1 MNMSAARAVLLVEDD
16 EALARALQRVLAA
29 ARYEVFVVHDGPAAL
44 AAVEERPFDVIVSD
58 ITLPGMS
65 GVDLLRG
72 VRATDLD
79 VPVVLITGNPSLE
92 TAMEAI
98 SLGALQYLKKPVPN
112 DVLLATVKQ
121 ASSLH
126 RMAQLKRDAL
136 RLAGGE
142 DAVAGDRAG
151 LQGSFDRALEAM
163 WIAFQPIVDARQK
176 RLFGYEALMRTKEP
190 SLPHPGAILAAAER
204 LDRLPALGR
213 HVRRLTAAA
222 FAAAPRDATLFVNLH
237 PNDLLDPELFDPNRP
252 LSLLAE
258 RIILE
263 ITERSAIDDIKD
275 IQARVAAL
283 REMGFRIA
291 VDDLGAGYAGLSSFV
306 ALSPEL
312 VKLDISLVHD
322 VHRSEV
328 RQRLVASMTSL
339 CKDMK
344 MLVVAEGV
352 ETAEERDCVAA
363 SGCELLQGYLFARP
377 GPPFPPF
384 SGLT

>member
-1 MNMSAARAVLLVEDD
+1 MRSVW
-16 EALARALQRVLAA
+16 
-29 ARYEVFVVHDGPAAL
+29 PAAKT
-44 AAVEERPFDVIVSD
+44 RS
-58 ITLPGMS
+58 
-65 GVDLLRG
+65 
-72 VRATDLD
+72 RATA
-79 VPVVLITGNPSLE
+79 PV
-92 TAMEAI
+92 
-98 SLGALQYLKKPVPN
+98 
-112 DVLLATVKQ
+112 
-121 ASSLH
+121 
-126 RMAQLKRDAL
+126 
-136 RLAGGE
+136 
-142 DAVAGDRAG
+142 
-151 LQGSFDRALEAM
+151 LQGGFERALEAM
-163 WIAFQPIVDARQK
+163 WIAFQPIVDARHK

-213 HVRRLTAAA
+213 HVRRLTAEA

-237 PNDLLDPELFDPNRP
+237 PNDLLDPELFHPNRP
-252 LSLLAE
+252 LSLLAD
-258 RIILE
+258 RVILE

-275 IQARVAAL
+275 IQARVASL

-312 VKLDISLVHD
+312 VKLDISLVRD

-384 SGLT
+384 GGLT